1 MNRLDLIASYTKG
14 SKVVCD
20 IGCDHAYALVKAL
33 KDYGVEKG
41 IAADINEGPL
51 NNAIKSIKSNNLE
64 NHVKAILSNG
74 FDSILDDFDT
84 AIISGMGGKLI
95 CEILTKGLEKVKG
108 KKLILEANC
117 DMPDVRK
124 WLVNNGF
131 KILAEEALFDQNK
144 YYEIVVAEAGIIEYD
159 DIDIQYGPILRYTKN
174 EAFCKHYSDQARL
187 LNEVVPKIQDY
198 KVQRDKL
205 NILYEIEY
213 ILDFGNVKKYYLSD
227 NINFYRTYYIDEK
240 ARPTIVVAP
249 GGGYTYS
256 SPREAEPV
264 VREFRK
270 RGYNV
275 VVVNYRETLNA
286 YPEPGSLYAEA
297 IDAIANDKEVK
308 NIICLGF
315 SAGGHLALEVLLHRD
330 KYGLKAHVDLLMLGY
345 PVITSDPKYAHMG
358 SFNALLLENEFN
370 EELRELMSLEKQVTK
385 DNVVDLFLWGTYTD
399 SSVVVQNSL
408 LLVEAYSQAG
418 GSVEYHMFKEGRHGL
433 SVSYEK
439 PYVARWVDMAHEW
452 LKDKLQNL

>member
-14 SKVVCD
+14 SKIVCD
-20 IGCDHAYALVKAL
+20 IGCDHAYALITAIRE
-33 KDYGVEKG
+33 YGVEKG
-41 IAADINEGPL
+41 IASDINEGPL

-64 NHVKAILSNG
+64 TQVKAILSNG

-95 CEILTKGLEKVKG
+95 VEILTNGIDKVKG
-108 KKLILEANC
+108 KKLILEPNC
-117 DMPDVRK
+117 DMPDVRR
-124 WLVNNGF
+124 WLHNNGF
-131 KILAEEALFDQNK
+131 MITNEEALFDQNK
-144 YYEIVVAEAGIIEYD
+144 YYEIIVAEPGHKEYD
-159 DIDIQYGPILRYTKN
+159 DIDILYGPILRNTKN
-174 EAFCKHYSDQARL
+174 EAYVKHYSEQAKM
-187 LNEVVPKIQDY
+187 LNEVVPLIKDY
-198 KVQRDKL
+198 KIQRDKL

-213 ILDFGNVKKYYLSD
+213 MLDFGNVKKYYLSD
-227 NINFYRTYYIDEK
+227 NINFYRTYYIDETP
-240 ARPTIVVAP
+240 RPTIVVAP

-286 YPEPGSLYAEA
+286 YPEPGKLYSEA
-297 IDAIANDKEVK
+297 IDSIANDKEVK

-330 KYGLKAHVDLLMLGY
+330 IYGLKAHVDLVMLGY

-385 DNVVDLFLWGTYTD
+385 DNAVDLFLWGTYTD

-408 LLVEAYSQAG
+408 LLVEAYNQAG
-418 GSVEYHMFKEGRHGL
+418 GSAEYHMFPEGRHGL

-452 LKDKLQNL
+452 IKFKLN

>member
-1 MNRLDLIASYTKG
+1 MSRLDLIASYTKG

-20 IGCDHAYALVKAL
+20 IGCDHAYALIGAIKQ
-33 KDYGVEKG
+33 YGVEKG

-64 NHVKAILSNG
+64 NQVKAILSNG

-95 CEILTKGLEKVKG
+95 CEILNKGLDKVKG
-108 KKLILEANC
+108 KKLILEANS
-117 DMPDVRK
+117 DMPDVRR
-124 WLVNNGF
+124 WLFNNGF
-131 KILAEEALFDQNK
+131 IITAEESLYDQNK
-144 YYEIVVAEAGIIEYD
+144 YYEIVVAEAGTKEYD
-159 DIDIQYGPILRYTKN
+159 DIDILYGPILRNTKN
-174 EAFCKHYSDQARL
+174 EAYVKHYSEIAQM

-198 KVQRDKL
+198 KIQRDKL

-213 ILDFGNVKKYYLSD
+213 MLDFGNVKKYYLND
-227 NINFYRTYYIDEK
+227 GINFYRTYYIDDEP
-240 ARPTIVVAP
+240 RPTIVVAP

-275 VVVNYRETLNA
+275 VVVNYRETLDA
-286 YPEPGSLYAEA
+286 YPYPGNLYVETLNK
-297 IDAIANDKEVK
+297 ISNDKQVK

-315 SAGGHLALEVLLHRD
+315 SAGGHLVLETLLHKE
-330 KYGLKAHVDLLMLGY
+330 KYGLKAHVDLLMLAY

-358 SFNALLLENEFN
+358 SFKALLLENEFN
-370 EELRELMSLEKQVTK
+370 EELREYVSLEKEVTK
-385 DNVVDLFLWGTYTD
+385 ENAIDLFLWGTYTD
-399 SSVVVQNSL
+399 ASVVVQNSL
-408 LLVEAYSQAG
+408 KLIDAYINAG
-418 GSVEYHMFKEGRHGL
+418 GSAEYHMFPEGRHGL

-452 LKDKLQNL
+452 MKSKLN

>member
-1 MNRLDLIASYTKG
+1 MSRLDLIASYTKG

-20 IGCDHAYALVKAL
+20 IGCDHAYALISAIKQ
-33 KDYGVEKG
+33 YGVEKG

-64 NHVKAILSNG
+64 NQVKAILSNG

-95 CEILTKGLEKVKG
+95 CEILNKGLDKVKG
-108 KKLILEANC
+108 KKLILEANS
-117 DMPDVRK
+117 DMPDVRR
-124 WLVNNGF
+124 WLFNNGF
-131 KILAEEALFDQNK
+131 IITAEESLYDQNK
-144 YYEIVVAEAGIIEYD
+144 YYEIVVAEAGTKEYD
-159 DIDIQYGPILRYTKN
+159 DIDILYGPILRNTKN
-174 EAFCKHYSDQARL
+174 EAYLKHYSEIAQM

-198 KVQRDKL
+198 KIQRDKL

-213 ILDFGNVKKYYLSD
+213 MLDFGNVKKYYLND
-227 NINFYRTYYIDEK
+227 GINFYRTYYIDDEP
-240 ARPTIVVAP
+240 RPTIVVAP

-275 VVVNYRETLNA
+275 VVVNYRETLDA
-286 YPEPGSLYAEA
+286 YPYPGNLYVETLNK
-297 IDAIANDKEVK
+297 ISNDKQVK

-315 SAGGHLALEVLLHRD
+315 SAGGHLVLETLLHKE
-330 KYGLKAHVDLLMLGY
+330 KYGLKAHVDLLMLAY

-358 SFNALLLENEFN
+358 SFKALLLENEFN
-370 EELRELMSLEKQVTK
+370 EELREYVSLEKEVTK
-385 DNVVDLFLWGTYTD
+385 ENAIDLFLWGTYTD
-399 SSVVVQNSL
+399 ASVVVQNSL
-408 LLVEAYSQAG
+408 KLIDAYINAG
-418 GSVEYHMFKEGRHGL
+418 GSAEYHMFPEGRHGL

-452 LKDKLQNL
+452 MKSKLN

>member
-20 IGCDHAYALVKAL
+20 IGCDHAYALISAL
-33 KDYGVEKG
+33 KHYGVEKG

-51 NNAIKSIKSNNLE
+51 NNAIKSIMSNNLE
-64 NHVKAILSNG
+64 DQVKAILSNG

-95 CEILTKGLEKVKG
+95 CEILTKGLDKVKG
-108 KKLILEANC
+108 KKLILEANS
-117 DMPDVRK
+117 DMPDVRR
-124 WLVNNGF
+124 WLFNNGF
-131 KILAEEALFDQNK
+131 IIIAEESLYDQNK
-144 YYEIVVAEAGIIEYD
+144 YYEIVVAEAGTKEYD
-159 DIDIQYGPILRYTKN
+159 DIDILYGPILRNTKN
-174 EAFCKHYSDQARL
+174 EAYVKHYSEIAQM

-198 KVQRDKL
+198 KIQRDKL

-213 ILDFGNVKKYYLSD
+213 MLDFGNVKKYYLND
-227 NINFYRTYYIDEK
+227 GINFYRTYYIDDEP
-240 ARPTIVVAP
+240 RPTIVVAP

-275 VVVNYRETLNA
+275 VVVNYRETLDA
-286 YPEPGSLYAEA
+286 YPYPGNLYVETLNN
-297 IDAIANDKEVK
+297 ISNDKQVK

-315 SAGGHLALEVLLHRD
+315 SAGGHLVLETLLHKE
-330 KYGLKAHVDLLMLGY
+330 KYGLKAHVDLLMLAY

-358 SFNALLLENEFN
+358 SFKALLLENEFN
-370 EELRELMSLEKQVTK
+370 EELREYVSLEKEVTK
-385 DNVVDLFLWGTYTD
+385 ENAIDLFLWGTYTD
-399 SSVVVQNSL
+399 ASVVVQNSL
-408 LLVEAYSQAG
+408 KLIDAYINAG
-418 GSVEYHMFKEGRHGL
+418 GSAEYHMFPEGRHGL

-452 LKDKLQNL
+452 IKSKLN

>member
-1 MNRLDLIASYTKG
+1 MSRLDLIASYTKG

-20 IGCDHAYALVKAL
+20 IGCDHAYALIDAIK
-33 KDYGVEKG
+33 KYGVEKG

-64 NHVKAILSNG
+64 NQVKAILSNG

-95 CEILTKGLEKVKG
+95 CEILSNGLDKIKG

-117 DMPDVRK
+117 DMPDVRRF
-124 WLVNNGF
+124 LSDNGF
-131 KILAEEALFDQNK
+131 IITNEESLYDQNK
-144 YYEIVVAEAGIIEYD
+144 YYEIVVAEAGHEEYD

-174 EAFCKHYSDQARL
+174 EAFCKHYKEQANL

-198 KVQRDKL
+198 KIQREKL

-227 NINFYRTYYIDEK
+227 GINFYRTYYIDETP
-240 ARPTIVVAP
+240 RPTIVVAP

-286 YPEPGSLYAEA
+286 YPEPGKNFVEA
-297 IDAIANDKEVK
+297 INKISLDSEVK
-308 NIICLGF
+308 NIITLGF
-315 SAGGHLALEVLLHRD
+315 SAGGHLVLETLLHKED
-330 KYGLKAHVDLLMLGY
+330 YGLKAHIDLCMLAY

-370 EELRELMSLEKQVTK
+370 QELRNYLSLEKEVNK

-408 LLVEAYSQAG
+408 LLVDAYSKAS
-418 GSVEYHMFKEGRHGL
+418 GSVEYHMFPEGRHGL

-439 PYVARWVDMAHEW
+439 PYVARWVDMACEW
-452 LKDKLQNL
+452 MKSKLN